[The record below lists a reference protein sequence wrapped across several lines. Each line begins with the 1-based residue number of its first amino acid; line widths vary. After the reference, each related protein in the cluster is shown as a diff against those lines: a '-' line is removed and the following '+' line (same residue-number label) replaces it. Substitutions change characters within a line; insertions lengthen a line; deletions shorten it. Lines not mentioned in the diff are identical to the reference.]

1 MAAPSD
7 PAPRT
12 PPGASPRVGADA
24 PGERSRGALD
34 PDSLPAQPFIAEAMP
49 TDARS
54 PEGPST
60 DARASHDEAAPASA
74 GRPLFVVLDGV
85 DGCGKTTQAAR
96 LAASLA
102 ARRASGSEGSL
113 HLREPGSTPA
123 GERIRELVLEPDLE
137 LGRGSLAMLF
147 AAARR
152 ETLEQL
158 VGPAMAAGRDVVIE
172 RFHASTYAYQGS
184 SQLEGG
190 EAASPFSDDDLLALL
205 RTWSGTP
212 VPDVEVILELP
223 PAVAFERASAR
234 DGGPRDRFEA
244 RGVSF
249 QEGVSA
255 AMRDYASRV
264 PSAVVVDGTGDE
276 DDVAARVLAAVLG
289 HAGGRADV

>member
-1 MAAPSD
+1 MAAPAAESPD
-7 PAPRT
+7 QQ
-12 PPGASPRVGADA
+12 PPGSPSPDVRSAEGQSAECPPVERQSVESPPAWAKQRGV
-24 PGERSRGALD
+24 PG
-34 PDSLPAQPFIAEAMP
+34 
-49 TDARS
+49 
-54 PEGPST
+54 
-60 DARASHDEAAPASA
+60 
-74 GRPLFVVLDGV
+74 PLFVVLDGV

-102 ARRASGSEGSL
+102 ARRPSGAEGSL
-113 HLREPGSTPA
+113 HIREPGSTSA
-123 GERIRELVLEPDLE
+123 GERIRELVLAPDLE
-137 LGRGSLAMLF
+137 LGRGTLAMLF

-158 VGPAMAAGRDVVIE
+158 VAPAMAAGRDVVIE

-205 RTWSGTP
+205 RTWSGAP

-223 PAVAFERASAR
+223 PTVAFERASAR

-249 QEGVSA
+249 QEGVAA

-264 PSAVVVDGTGDE
+264 PSAVVVDGTGGEDE
-276 DDVAARVLAAVLG
+276 VAARVLDAVLAR
-289 HAGGRADV
+289 AGGRADV

>member
-1 MAAPSD
+1 MHD
-7 PAPRT
+7 PVATDSMAPR
-12 PPGASPRVGADA
+12 PGGV
-24 PGERSRGALD
+24 
-34 PDSLPAQPFIAEAMP
+34 
-49 TDARS
+49 
-54 PEGPST
+54 
-60 DARASHDEAAPASA
+60 
-74 GRPLFVVLDGV
+74 RPLFVVLDGV

-102 ARRASGSEGSL
+102 AQRPAGGEGSL
-113 HLREPGSTPA
+113 HLREPGSTTA
-123 GERIRELVLEPDLE
+123 GERIRELVLAPDLE
-137 LGRGSLAMLF
+137 LGRGTLAMLF

-158 VGPAMAAGRDVVIE
+158 VAPAMAAGRDVVIE

-190 EAASPFSDDDLLALL
+190 EAASPFSDEGLLSLL
-205 RTWSGTP
+205 RTWSGAP
-212 VPDVEVILELP
+212 VPDVEVILDLP
-223 PAVAFERASAR
+223 PTVAFERASAR

-264 PSAVVVDGTGDE
+264 PTAVVVDGAGSEDE
-276 DDVAARVLAAVLG
+276 VAARVLGAVLQR
-289 HAGGRADV
+289 AGVRA